1 MTLPS
6 VEGICH
12 SWHENLV
19 EFRIVDLI
27 KDRKNRQKRKKRK
40 EKKKKIANLNIQ
52 MKLYEQYGIFY
63 MGKI

>member
-27 KDRKNRQKRKKRK
+27 KDRKNRQKTEKRK
-40 EKKKKIANLNIQ
+40 EKKISNLKIQ

-63 MGKI
+63 MSKI